1 MKIRFEFNKE
11 NYSADLSKP
20 IDISIPLGE
29 GDNNPNCY
37 RADPPVFET
46 IVSGD
51 FIGSVSKGGPVNYQK
66 ISITPHGNGTH
77 TECYGH
83 ISDNGATINGALK
96 KFHFVSELVSI
107 EPVLDGDDSIIT
119 SGALGAKISTAKTD
133 GLIVRSL
140 PNSEGK
146 LTRRY
151 SGTNPP
157 YFDPGALKML
167 ADRNILHLMV
177 DLPSVDKEVD
187 GGKLLAH
194 RNFWNFPDATREN
207 ATITEL
213 IFVPDALPDGLY
225 LVNLQIISLE
235 TDACPSKPLLFP
247 MVKV

>member
-1 MKIRFEFNKE
+1 MKIEFNFNGEK
-11 NYSADLSKP
+11 YAADLSNP
-20 IDISIPLGE
+20 LDISIPLREGE
-29 GDNNPNCY
+29 SNPNCY
-37 RADPPVFET
+37 WAEPPVFET

-51 FIGSVSKGGPVNYQK
+51 FIGSVSEGGPVNYQK

-83 ISDNGATINGALK
+83 ISADGATINGTLK

-107 EPVLDGDDSIIT
+107 EPILMGDDSVIT
-119 SGALGAKISTAKTD
+119 WESLEAKISNTNIE

-140 PNSEGK
+140 PNSVGK
-146 LTRRY
+146 LARRY

-157 YFDPGALKML
+157 YFDLKALKML
-167 ADRNILHLMV
+167 ANRNFLHLMV
-177 DLPSVDKEVD
+177 DLPSVDREVD

-194 RNFWNFPDATREN
+194 RNFWNFPAATRGN

-213 IFVPDALPDGLY
+213 IFVPDSVPDGLY

-247 MVKV
+247 MSKI